1 MNKSK
6 AAQIFKYIILTLFTM
21 IMFIPLY
28 TVFIMGTYYSE
39 NIFHGL
45 PMIPSD
51 YLGKNLKTVMSSNFL
66 QAYLNSAVVSV
77 SAVVLSVF
85 ACTLI
90 AFALAKYQFKV
101 RKVLFAFLMIIMMV
115 PSQIS
120 IVGYV
125 LEMRTMGL
133 NNSLV
138 PLIAIWIANPFGAFF
153 MTQFIRDAVPNDV
166 LESGRLDG
174 CSEPQ
179 LLFHIVMPFVRPGIM
194 TLVIL
199 IFLWSWNN
207 YMLPLIVINR
217 EELYTI
223 PLMINNLSNAFR
235 TDYGAEMC
243 ALSLCILPIILI
255 FILCSKSFIKG
266 IAAGAVKG

>member
-6 AAQIFKYIILTLFTM
+6 AVQIIKYVALTLLTL

-39 NIFHGL
+39 DIFHGL
-45 PMIPSD
+45 PILPSN
-51 YLGKNLKTVMSSNFL
+51 YLIENLKTVVSSNFFL
-66 QAYLNSAVVSV
+66 SYLNSFIVSV
-77 SAVVLSVF
+77 SAVILSAF
-85 ACTLI
+85 ACTTI
-90 AFALAKYQFKV
+90 AFALAKYQFKLQ
-101 RKVLFAFLMIIMMV
+101 KAMLAFLMVIMMV
-115 PSQIS
+115 PTQIS
-120 IVGYV
+120 IIGYV

-133 NNSLV
+133 NNTLF
-138 PLIAIWIANPFGAFF
+138 PLIAVWIANPFGAFF
-153 MTQFIRDAVPNDV
+153 MTQFMRDAIPNDV

-174 CSEPQ
+174 CTEPG
-179 LLFHIVMPFVRPGIM
+179 LLFHIIMPFIRPGVM

-199 IFLWSWNN
+199 VFLWSWNN
-207 YMLPLIVINR
+207 YMLPLIIINK
-217 EELYTI
+217 EDLYTI

-243 ALSLCILPIILI
+243 ALSLCIMPIILI